1 MLHLILTHHVTAPSL
16 PIAPQTRDSKK
27 PRCLPMR
34 LTSRSALGSPIGQR
48 HTHTPPV
55 RGEHPACS
63 RNCQAGLTAG
73 TPCCALRGLS
83 GSPFLAVTLTEA
95 IRQDRRAWPWKLF
108 LPFPERTYRCRPP
121 PLQSP
126 NKEPFVTTFAP
137 GLLTQRL
144 PFAWPSTTPIG
155 KLAQTIEPPFPV
167 SPGRTQSPARVCVGP
182 GARRPHGELAAG
194 R

>member
-1 MLHLILTHHVTAPSL
+1 MA
-16 PIAPQTRDSKK
+16 
-27 PRCLPMR
+27 
-34 LTSRSALGSPIGQR
+34 SPIGQR
-48 HTHTPPV
+48 HIHTHTPSQ

-95 IRQDRRAWPWKLF
+95 IRLGSSAWPWKLL

-126 NKEPFVTTFAP
+126 NKGPFVTTFAP

-144 PFAWPSTTPIG
+144 LFSWPSATPIG
-155 KLAQTIEPPFPV
+155 KLAQTTEPPTP
-167 SPGRTQSPARVCVGP
+167 VGP
-182 GARRPHGELAAG
+182 GGRSLPPACGSAREPGGPAGSSLARSLAG